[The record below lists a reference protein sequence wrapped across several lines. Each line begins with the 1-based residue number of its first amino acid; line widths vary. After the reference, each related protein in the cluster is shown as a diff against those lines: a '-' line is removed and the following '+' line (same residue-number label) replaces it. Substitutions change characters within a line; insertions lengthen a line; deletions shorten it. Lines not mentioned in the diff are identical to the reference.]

1 MHHPYKI
8 IKRDG
13 RTEQFDER
21 KVYNAVYQAALA
33 NSSLSIT
40 AELVAH
46 QVTEY
51 IVKNL
56 NENKSVSNVQK
67 MIEDFLMSNPKTYD
81 IARTYIEYRHDR
93 DKIREGNGKLY
104 NDISGFLE
112 QTAEEFTREN
122 ANKPSNVVNTHR
134 DLLAGILSKHVALT
148 QILPKNLSEWHTSGF
163 GHIHDLDYLIS
174 PLTNCLGRETA
185 FITKEGTKTF
195 FDFNSGDDVL
205 ALTHTGT
212 FKKAKVYNYGY
223 GLLNEITLKRG
234 RLRKTIRATA
244 NHRWLLEDG
253 TVTTNLKVGDKL
265 LKTPT
270 TYNRDWATLSN
281 SEKRAWCFGFGYAD
295 GVSRI
300 TQWGNFFTIPL
311 IGKKQGYQELF
322 EDAGFRVTKTKLYP
336 VVHLGKL
343 EKFLPTTLTHTE
355 NEIFCFVDGL
365 IAADGHK
372 KYRPKLNKNIPA
384 SIQMTGEEIND
395 FIQTWFEPAGYYLG
409 ATLDLSCQETNYG
422 KRNGKT
428 IEYKLNPEQNHMAW
442 TVTEIINTGKEEEV
456 WCLEVE
462 EDASFILSNGVVTGN
477 CCLVNYQD
485 MLENGFHIGNAF
497 IEKPKSIGVATTVL
511 TQIIQAVASSQ
522 YGGQT
527 CAHIDTGLKQY
538 VELSY
543 NKNVKLIRNLFGAE
557 VKINA
562 MQLTEQDVYDAMQT
576 LIYQVNTLM
585 SVNGQSPF
593 ITISLGLDTS
603 EFGRMITRNYLK
615 IHKEGL
621 GKDKVTPVFPK
632 VIFFLEEGVNMNP
645 GDPNYD
651 LKQLAMECCAERI
664 YPDFISVPRNKLVTK
679 SSKGHV
685 TSMGCRSFLSYFATE
700 QGEKYDG
707 RFNLGVVSLN
717 LPMIAKDS
725 VNSGKLFLEE
735 LYKHMQTA
743 YEAHMLRINRL
754 KGTKAKQNPV
764 MFVEGALARL
774 DPEETIDKLFYKG
787 YASASFGYVG
797 LYEAIQILYPNC
809 SLEEYKAYG
818 KKILSLMSEMAETY
832 KKKTGIGFG
841 IYGTPAES
849 LCYKFASKINAKF
862 PGTIEREYLTNS
874 FHVPVDQQVDPFTK
888 WDVESGFDFISSG
901 GNIGYVETP
910 NLKNNMKGLEA
921 LIDYG
926 YENIH
931 YFGINQPVDK
941 CLKCG
946 FPGEFKATAEG
957 FECPDCGN
965 TEEGTINVI
974 RRVSGYLSAPNS
986 RPFNKGKMQEVVQR
1000 VKHIRV

>member
-1 MHHPYKI
+1 MQYQHKI

-40 AELVAH
+40 AERVAD

-56 NENKSVSNVQK
+56 TENKSVSNIQK
-67 MIEDFLMSNPKTYD
+67 MIEDFLMSNPKTHD

-134 DLLAGILSKHVALT
+134 DLLAGILSKHIALT

-174 PLTNCLGRETA
+174 PLT
-185 FITKEGTKTF
+185 
-195 FDFNSGDDVL
+195 
-205 ALTHTGT
+205 
-212 FKKAKVYNYGY
+212 
-223 GLLNEITLKRG
+223 
-234 RLRKTIRATA
+234 
-244 NHRWLLEDG
+244 
-253 TVTTNLKVGDKL
+253 
-265 LKTPT
+265 
-270 TYNRDWATLSN
+270 
-281 SEKRAWCFGFGYAD
+281 
-295 GVSRI
+295 
-300 TQWGNFFTIPL
+300 
-311 IGKKQGYQELF
+311 
-322 EDAGFRVTKTKLYP
+322 
-336 VVHLGKL
+336 
-343 EKFLPTTLTHTE
+343 
-355 NEIFCFVDGL
+355 
-365 IAADGHK
+365 
-372 KYRPKLNKNIPA
+372 
-384 SIQMTGEEIND
+384 
-395 FIQTWFEPAGYYLG
+395 
-409 ATLDLSCQETNYG
+409 
-422 KRNGKT
+422 
-428 IEYKLNPEQNHMAW
+428 
-442 TVTEIINTGKEEEV
+442 
-456 WCLEVE
+456 
-462 EDASFILSNGVVTGN
+462 N

-538 VELSY
+538 VESTY
-543 NKNVKLIRNLFGAE
+543 YRNEGLFNQYSISEYKVDAFR
-557 VKINA
+557 K
-562 MQLTEQDVYDAMQT
+562 TEQDVYDAMQT

-632 VIFFLEEGVNMNP
+632 VIFFLEEGVNMHP
-645 GDPNYD
+645 DDPNYD

-717 LPMIAKDS
+717 LPMIAKDCIT
-725 VNSGKLFLEE
+725 NGKLFIEE

-797 LYEAIQILYPNC
+797 LYECVKILYPDVT
-809 SLEEYKAYG
+809 LKDYKHFG
-818 KKILSLMSEMAETY
+818 QNILKFMSNIAEDY
-832 KKKTGIGFG
+832 KKKTGVGFG
-841 IYGTPAES
+841 LYGTPAES
-849 LCYKFASKINAKF
+849 LCYKFANKINEKF
-862 PGTIEREYLTNS
+862 PGTIEKDYLTNS
-874 FHVPVDQQVDPFTK
+874 FHVPVDQEVDPFTK
-888 WDVESGFDFISSG
+888 WNVESGFDFISSG

-910 NLKNNMKGLEA
+910 NLKNNIKGLEA

-946 FPGEFKATAEG
+946 FHGEFKATAEG

-1000 VKHIRV
+1000 VKHIEGN

>member
-1 MHHPYKI
+1 MHYPHKI

-40 AELVAH
+40 AELVAD

-56 NENKSVSNVQK
+56 TENKSVSDVQK

-174 PLTNCLGRETA
+174 PLTNC
-185 FITKEGTKTF
+185 
-195 FDFNSGDDVL
+195 
-205 ALTHTGT
+205 
-212 FKKAKVYNYGY
+212 
-223 GLLNEITLKRG
+223 
-234 RLRKTIRATA
+234 
-244 NHRWLLEDG
+244 
-253 TVTTNLKVGDKL
+253 
-265 LKTPT
+265 
-270 TYNRDWATLSN
+270 
-281 SEKRAWCFGFGYAD
+281 
-295 GVSRI
+295 
-300 TQWGNFFTIPL
+300 
-311 IGKKQGYQELF
+311 
-322 EDAGFRVTKTKLYP
+322 
-336 VVHLGKL
+336 
-343 EKFLPTTLTHTE
+343 
-355 NEIFCFVDGL
+355 
-365 IAADGHK
+365 
-372 KYRPKLNKNIPA
+372 
-384 SIQMTGEEIND
+384 
-395 FIQTWFEPAGYYLG
+395 
-409 ATLDLSCQETNYG
+409 
-422 KRNGKT
+422 
-428 IEYKLNPEQNHMAW
+428 
-442 TVTEIINTGKEEEV
+442 
-456 WCLEVE
+456 
-462 EDASFILSNGVVTGN
+462 
-477 CCLVNYQD
+477 CLVNYQD

-538 VELSY
+538 VELTYYKNEGLFSQY
-543 NKNVKLIRNLFGAE
+543 NISEYKVDAFRK
-557 VKINA
+557 
-562 MQLTEQDVYDAMQT
+562 TEQDVYDAMQT

-651 LKQLAMECCAERI
+651 LKQLAIECCAERI

-685 TSMGCRSFLSYFATE
+685 TSMG
-700 QGEKYDG
+700 
-707 RFNLGVVSLN
+707 
-717 LPMIAKDS
+717 
-725 VNSGKLFLEE
+725 
-735 LYKHMQTA
+735 
-743 YEAHMLRINRL
+743 
-754 KGTKAKQNPV
+754 KQ
-764 MFVEGALARL
+764 
-774 DPEETIDKLFYKG
+774 
-787 YASASFGYVG
+787 
-797 LYEAIQILYPNC
+797 
-809 SLEEYKAYG
+809 
-818 KKILSLMSEMAETY
+818 
-832 KKKTGIGFG
+832 
-841 IYGTPAES
+841 
-849 LCYKFASKINAKF
+849 
-862 PGTIEREYLTNS
+862 
-874 FHVPVDQQVDPFTK
+874 
-888 WDVESGFDFISSG
+888 
-901 GNIGYVETP
+901 
-910 NLKNNMKGLEA
+910 
-921 LIDYG
+921 
-926 YENIH
+926 
-931 YFGINQPVDK
+931 
-941 CLKCG
+941 
-946 FPGEFKATAEG
+946 
-957 FECPDCGN
+957 
-965 TEEGTINVI
+965 
-974 RRVSGYLSAPNS
+974 
-986 RPFNKGKMQEVVQR
+986 
-1000 VKHIRV
+1000 

>member
-1 MHHPYKI
+1 MQYQHKI

-40 AELVAH
+40 AERVAD
-46 QVTEY
+46 QVTQY

-56 NENKSVSNVQK
+56 TENKSVSNIQK
-67 MIEDFLMSNPKTYD
+67 MIEDFLMSNPKTHD

-134 DLLAGILSKHVALT
+134 DLLAGILSKHVGLT

-174 PLTNCLGRETA
+174 PLT
-185 FITKEGTKTF
+185 
-195 FDFNSGDDVL
+195 
-205 ALTHTGT
+205 
-212 FKKAKVYNYGY
+212 
-223 GLLNEITLKRG
+223 
-234 RLRKTIRATA
+234 
-244 NHRWLLEDG
+244 
-253 TVTTNLKVGDKL
+253 
-265 LKTPT
+265 
-270 TYNRDWATLSN
+270 
-281 SEKRAWCFGFGYAD
+281 
-295 GVSRI
+295 
-300 TQWGNFFTIPL
+300 
-311 IGKKQGYQELF
+311 
-322 EDAGFRVTKTKLYP
+322 
-336 VVHLGKL
+336 
-343 EKFLPTTLTHTE
+343 
-355 NEIFCFVDGL
+355 
-365 IAADGHK
+365 
-372 KYRPKLNKNIPA
+372 
-384 SIQMTGEEIND
+384 
-395 FIQTWFEPAGYYLG
+395 
-409 ATLDLSCQETNYG
+409 
-422 KRNGKT
+422 
-428 IEYKLNPEQNHMAW
+428 
-442 TVTEIINTGKEEEV
+442 
-456 WCLEVE
+456 
-462 EDASFILSNGVVTGN
+462 N

-538 VELSY
+538 VESTYYRNEGLFNQY
-543 NKNVKLIRNLFGAE
+543 NISEYKVDAFRK
-557 VKINA
+557 
-562 MQLTEQDVYDAMQT
+562 TEQDVYDAMQT

-632 VIFFLEEGVNMNP
+632 VIFFLEEGVNMHP
-645 GDPNYD
+645 DDPNYD

-717 LPMIAKDS
+717 LPMIAKDCIT
-725 VNSGKLFLEE
+725 NGKLFIEE

-797 LYEAIQILYPNC
+797 LYECVKILYPDVT
-809 SLEEYKAYG
+809 LEDYKHFG
-818 KKILSLMSEMAETY
+818 QNILKFMSNIAEDY
-832 KKKTGIGFG
+832 KKKTGVGFG
-841 IYGTPAES
+841 LYGTPAES
-849 LCYKFASKINAKF
+849 LCYKFANKINEKF
-862 PGTIEREYLTNS
+862 PETIQKDYLTNS
-874 FHVPVDQQVDPFTK
+874 FHVPVDQEVDPFTK
-888 WDVESGFDFISSG
+888 WNVESGFDFISSG

-946 FPGEFKATAEG
+946 FHGEFKATAEG

-1000 VKHIRV
+1000 VKHVEGN

>member
-1 MHHPYKI
+1 MQYQHKI

-40 AELVAH
+40 AERVAD

-56 NENKSVSNVQK
+56 TENKSVSNIQK

-174 PLTNCLGRETA
+174 PLTNC
-185 FITKEGTKTF
+185 
-195 FDFNSGDDVL
+195 
-205 ALTHTGT
+205 
-212 FKKAKVYNYGY
+212 
-223 GLLNEITLKRG
+223 
-234 RLRKTIRATA
+234 
-244 NHRWLLEDG
+244 
-253 TVTTNLKVGDKL
+253 
-265 LKTPT
+265 
-270 TYNRDWATLSN
+270 
-281 SEKRAWCFGFGYAD
+281 
-295 GVSRI
+295 
-300 TQWGNFFTIPL
+300 
-311 IGKKQGYQELF
+311 
-322 EDAGFRVTKTKLYP
+322 
-336 VVHLGKL
+336 
-343 EKFLPTTLTHTE
+343 
-355 NEIFCFVDGL
+355 
-365 IAADGHK
+365 
-372 KYRPKLNKNIPA
+372 
-384 SIQMTGEEIND
+384 
-395 FIQTWFEPAGYYLG
+395 
-409 ATLDLSCQETNYG
+409 
-422 KRNGKT
+422 
-428 IEYKLNPEQNHMAW
+428 
-442 TVTEIINTGKEEEV
+442 
-456 WCLEVE
+456 
-462 EDASFILSNGVVTGN
+462 
-477 CCLVNYQD
+477 CLVNYQD

-527 CAHIDTGLKQY
+527 CAHIDSGLKQY
-538 VELSY
+538 AELSY

-645 GDPNYD
+645 SDPNYD

-717 LPMIAKDS
+717 LPMIAKDCIT
-725 VNSGKLFLEE
+725 NGKLFIEE
-735 LYKHMQTA
+735 LYKHMQIA

-774 DPEETIDKLFYKG
+774 DPEETIDNLFYKG

-797 LYEAIQILYPNC
+797 LYECVKILYPEVT
-809 SLEEYKAYG
+809 LDEYKHFG
-818 KKILSLMSEMAETY
+818 QNILKFMSNMAEDY
-832 KKKTGIGFG
+832 KKKTGVGFG
-841 IYGTPAES
+841 LYGTPAES
-849 LCYKFASKINAKF
+849 LCYKFASKINEKF
-862 PGTIEREYLTNS
+862 PGTIRRDYLTNS
-874 FHVPVDQQVDPFTK
+874 FHVPVDQEVDPFTK
-888 WDVESGFDFISSG
+888 WNIESGFDFISSG

-946 FPGEFKATAEG
+946 FHGEFKATAEG

-1000 VKHIRV
+1000 VKHTEGN

>member
-174 PLTNCLGRETA
+174 PLTNC
-185 FITKEGTKTF
+185 
-195 FDFNSGDDVL
+195 
-205 ALTHTGT
+205 
-212 FKKAKVYNYGY
+212 
-223 GLLNEITLKRG
+223 
-234 RLRKTIRATA
+234 
-244 NHRWLLEDG
+244 
-253 TVTTNLKVGDKL
+253 
-265 LKTPT
+265 
-270 TYNRDWATLSN
+270 
-281 SEKRAWCFGFGYAD
+281 
-295 GVSRI
+295 
-300 TQWGNFFTIPL
+300 
-311 IGKKQGYQELF
+311 
-322 EDAGFRVTKTKLYP
+322 
-336 VVHLGKL
+336 
-343 EKFLPTTLTHTE
+343 
-355 NEIFCFVDGL
+355 
-365 IAADGHK
+365 
-372 KYRPKLNKNIPA
+372 
-384 SIQMTGEEIND
+384 
-395 FIQTWFEPAGYYLG
+395 
-409 ATLDLSCQETNYG
+409 
-422 KRNGKT
+422 
-428 IEYKLNPEQNHMAW
+428 
-442 TVTEIINTGKEEEV
+442 
-456 WCLEVE
+456 
-462 EDASFILSNGVVTGN
+462 
-477 CCLVNYQD
+477 CLVNYQD

-538 VELSY
+538 VESTYYKNEGLFNQY
-543 NKNVKLIRNLFGAE
+543 NISEYKVDAIR
-557 VKINA
+557 K
-562 MQLTEQDVYDAMQT
+562 TEQDVYDAMQT

-725 VNSGKLFLEE
+725 VSSGKLFLEE

-818 KKILSLMSEMAETY
+818 KKILSLMSEMAEAY

-862 PGTIEREYLTNS
+862 PGTLEREYLTNS

-888 WDVESGFDFISSG
+888 WNVESGFDFISSG

-926 YENIH
+926 YQNIH

-946 FPGEFKATAEG
+946 FHGEFKATAEG

-965 TEEGTINVI
+965 MEEGTINVI

-1000 VKHIRV
+1000 VKHIEDK

>member
-1 MHHPYKI
+1 MHYPYKI

-51 IVKNL
+51 IIKNL

-174 PLTNCLGRETA
+174 PLTNC
-185 FITKEGTKTF
+185 
-195 FDFNSGDDVL
+195 
-205 ALTHTGT
+205 
-212 FKKAKVYNYGY
+212 
-223 GLLNEITLKRG
+223 
-234 RLRKTIRATA
+234 
-244 NHRWLLEDG
+244 
-253 TVTTNLKVGDKL
+253 
-265 LKTPT
+265 
-270 TYNRDWATLSN
+270 
-281 SEKRAWCFGFGYAD
+281 
-295 GVSRI
+295 
-300 TQWGNFFTIPL
+300 
-311 IGKKQGYQELF
+311 
-322 EDAGFRVTKTKLYP
+322 
-336 VVHLGKL
+336 
-343 EKFLPTTLTHTE
+343 
-355 NEIFCFVDGL
+355 
-365 IAADGHK
+365 
-372 KYRPKLNKNIPA
+372 
-384 SIQMTGEEIND
+384 
-395 FIQTWFEPAGYYLG
+395 
-409 ATLDLSCQETNYG
+409 
-422 KRNGKT
+422 
-428 IEYKLNPEQNHMAW
+428 
-442 TVTEIINTGKEEEV
+442 
-456 WCLEVE
+456 
-462 EDASFILSNGVVTGN
+462 
-477 CCLVNYQD
+477 CLVNYQD

-538 VELSY
+538 VESTYYRNEGLFNQY
-543 NKNVKLIRNLFGAE
+543 NISEYKVDAFRK
-557 VKINA
+557 
-562 MQLTEQDVYDAMQT
+562 TEQDVYDAMQT

-632 VIFFLEEGVNMNP
+632 VIFFLEEGVNMHP

-651 LKQLAMECCAERI
+651 LKQVAMECCAERI

-725 VNSGKLFLEE
+725 VSSGKLFLEE

-818 KKILSLMSEMAETY
+818 KKILNLMSEMAEAY

-862 PGTIEREYLTNS
+862 PGTIKREYLTNS

-946 FPGEFKATAEG
+946 FHGEFKATAEG

-965 TEEGTINVI
+965 MEEGTINVI

-1000 VKHIRV
+1000 VKHIEDK

>member
-174 PLTNCLGRETA
+174 PLTNC
-185 FITKEGTKTF
+185 
-195 FDFNSGDDVL
+195 
-205 ALTHTGT
+205 
-212 FKKAKVYNYGY
+212 
-223 GLLNEITLKRG
+223 
-234 RLRKTIRATA
+234 
-244 NHRWLLEDG
+244 
-253 TVTTNLKVGDKL
+253 
-265 LKTPT
+265 
-270 TYNRDWATLSN
+270 
-281 SEKRAWCFGFGYAD
+281 
-295 GVSRI
+295 
-300 TQWGNFFTIPL
+300 
-311 IGKKQGYQELF
+311 
-322 EDAGFRVTKTKLYP
+322 
-336 VVHLGKL
+336 
-343 EKFLPTTLTHTE
+343 
-355 NEIFCFVDGL
+355 
-365 IAADGHK
+365 
-372 KYRPKLNKNIPA
+372 
-384 SIQMTGEEIND
+384 
-395 FIQTWFEPAGYYLG
+395 
-409 ATLDLSCQETNYG
+409 
-422 KRNGKT
+422 
-428 IEYKLNPEQNHMAW
+428 
-442 TVTEIINTGKEEEV
+442 
-456 WCLEVE
+456 
-462 EDASFILSNGVVTGN
+462 
-477 CCLVNYQD
+477 CLVNYQD

-538 VELSY
+538 VESTYYKNEGLFNQY
-543 NKNVKLIRNLFGAE
+543 NISEYKVDAIR
-557 VKINA
+557 K
-562 MQLTEQDVYDAMQT
+562 TEQDVYDAMQT

-725 VNSGKLFLEE
+725 VSSGKLFLEE

-818 KKILSLMSEMAETY
+818 KKILSLMSGMAEAY

-946 FPGEFKATAEG
+946 FHGEFKATAEG

-1000 VKHIRV
+1000 VKHIEDK